1 MWFKLKQAIRKE
13 ATLLFRDIGGL
24 MTLFVMPIVLVVL
37 ITSIQDSSFQ
47 SKTAT
52 KIPVLWLDQDQD
64 SLSFQ
69 IKKEWESSENFL
81 LVDTYQNQPMTEQIV
96 RDLVFKGSYQMGIVL
111 PENLTTQLQ
120 IKVRQ
125 NVDNLLEEM
134 GMNTTFYEKQEIH
147 PQEIQLYFDPA
158 TQISFKNEIK
168 NSMDKMILQLENQ
181 SIYQA
186 LEHQL
191 GASVSTD
198 DNSVISFKEIV
209 PLQNEKEVLPNS
221 AQHNVPAWT
230 LFAVFFIAIP
240 LSINIVKEKS
250 QGTYL
255 RILSSPTSLRVL
267 YLG

>member
-1 MWFKLKQAIRKE
+1 
-13 ATLLFRDIGGL
+13 
-24 MTLFVMPIVLVVL
+24 
-37 ITSIQDSSFQ
+37 
-47 SKTAT
+47 
-52 KIPVLWLDQDQD
+52 
-64 SLSFQ
+64 FQ

-147 PQEIQLYFDPA
+147 QQEIQLYFDPA

-267 YLG
+267 YLGKIITYLLICLLQFYAILLVSLWVFPLIDLPPLTFTFTQFLWMSLVTLGAGFAAICMAILIGVI